1 MIKAAG
7 RNPGGKVGRQ
17 PARRKMVAGKTRGFH
32 QPLTGWPPTSA
43 GRETVVRWGLK
54 PAELPAAT
62 AGGPQFPGATQ
73 PQVPP
78 QSAQHAHRTATGV
91 GCQLGHPA
99 PAIWAHTSPRLNP
112 MSSSDF
118 TLARRR
124 VPGGDYFFPTFA
136 SASAAL
142 IFLRYFAGFLRK
154 SFRQDLQ
161 QSLTSWP
168 S

>member
-1 MIKAAG
+1 MATNVSGAG
-7 RNPGGKVGRQ
+7 NSRSMEIEAGG
-17 PARRKMVAGKTRGFH
+17 VAGSNGGR
-32 QPLTGWPPTSA
+32 SA
-43 GRETVVRWGLK
+43 
-54 PAELPAAT
+54 LP
-62 AGGPQFPGATQ
+62 GVTQ
-73 PQVPP
+73 PQAPP
-78 QSAQHAHRTATGV
+78 QSAQHTHRAAAGV
-91 GCQLGHPA
+91 GCQLGHPT
-99 PAIWAHTSPRLNP
+99 PAIWAHISPRLNP

-124 VPGGDYFFPTFA
+124 VPDRGYFFPAFA